1 MKPRQKR
8 AVFVV
13 LALVGVGLAY
23 LLVNSALQSNI
34 SYFFSPS
41 EIVNKEVL
49 DDERIRL
56 GDKVVHNDQVIR
68 IGGMVKKGSLQRQ
81 PDGLT
86 VEFIVTDNAADVTA
100 RYTGILPDLFKEEQG
115 AVAKGKL
122 GRDGIFYA
130 EEVLAKHDES
140 YVPPEVA
147 DAMEAAKQ
155 SKAGASQETT
165 Q

>member
-8 AVFVV
+8 AVFAV
-13 LALVGVGLAY
+13 LALVGVGFAY

-41 EIVNKEVL
+41 EIANKEVI
-49 DDERIRL
+49 DDQRIRL
-56 GDKVVHNDQVIR
+56 GNKIIDKDQVIR
-68 IGGMVKKGSLQRQ
+68 IGGMVKKGTLQRQ

-86 VEFIVTDNAADVTA
+86 VEFVVTDEAADVTA

-122 GRDGIFYA
+122 GQDGIFYA
-130 EEVLAKHDES
+130 EEVLAKHDEA

-155 SKAGASQETT
+155 SKAGTT
-165 Q
+165 QEAAQ

>member
-34 SYFFSPS
+34 SYFFSPT
-41 EIVNKEVL
+41 EIANKEVL
-49 DDERIRL
+49 DDQRIRL
-56 GDKVVHNDQVIR
+56 GDKVVDKDQVIR
-68 IGGMVKKGSLQRQ
+68 IGGMVKKDSLQRQ

-86 VEFIVTDNAADVTA
+86 VEFVVTDNVAEVTA

-122 GRDGIFYA
+122 GQDGIFYA

-155 SKAGASQETT
+155 NKAGTTQETM

>member
-1 MKPRQKR
+1 MKPRKKR
-8 AVFVV
+8 IVFVLLGLLGVALAYV
-13 LALVGVGLAY
+13 LA
-23 LLVNSALQSNI
+23 NSALQSNI
-34 SYFFSPS
+34 SYFYSPS
-41 EIVNKEVL
+41 QVAANEAPL
-49 DDERIRL
+49 
-56 GDKVVHNDQVIR
+56 DQVIR

-81 PDGLT
+81 ADGLT
-86 VEFIVTDNAADVTA
+86 VEFVITDEAADVTT

-122 GRDGIFYA
+122 GQDGIFVA

-147 DAMEAAKQ
+147 DAMEAAKEA
-155 SKAGASQETT
+155 KAAEQQEKA

>member
-41 EIVNKEVL
+41 EVVNKEIL
-49 DDERIRL
+49 DDQRIRL
-56 GDKVVHNDQVIR
+56 GDKVVDKDQVIR

-86 VEFIVTDNAADVTA
+86 VEFVVTDNAADVTA

-122 GRDGIFYA
+122 GQDGIFYA

-155 SKAGASQETT
+155 SKAGASQETI

>member
-13 LALVGVGLAY
+13 MALVGVGLAY
-23 LLVNSALQSNI
+23 LLVSSALQSNI

-41 EIVNKEVL
+41 QVVNRVIL
-49 DDERIRL
+49 DDQQMRL
-56 GDKVVHNDQVIR
+56 GDKVVSNDQLIR
-68 IGGMVKKGSLQRQ
+68 IGGEVKKDSLKRQ
-81 PDGLT
+81 EDGLT
-86 VEFIVTDNAADVTA
+86 VTFILTDKAAEVTA
-100 RYTGILPDLFKEEQG
+100 SYTGILPDLFKEEQM

-122 GRDGIFYA
+122 GQDGIFYA

-147 DAMEAAKQ
+147 DAMKTAEQ
-155 SKAGASQETT
+155 NKAGTPQETA